1 MSYTP
6 TTWQSGDVISSARLN
21 KIEQGIVEAS
31 QSGGGGVVYV
41 SVIGTGET
49 TNGGYPILR
58 LSMTGQQ
65 ILDAINANQMVILK
79 ASPYD
84 FEPIEPSEQPV
95 VIS

>member
-41 SVIGTGET
+41 SVIDTGGTT
-49 TNGGYPILR
+49 SGGYPILR
-58 LSMTGQQ
+58 LSMTGDQ

-79 ASPYD
+79 ASTDD
-84 FEPIEPSEQPV
+84 FEPIEPPASV
-95 VIS
+95 